1 VIVVASERKDR
12 KEGERKV
19 VRERRREGRREVGTE
34 GEGGWWDGREAGRGR
49 RGWVGGSEGVRDGG
63 REGGRKTSNGQIPEA
78 GRETEF
84 QRLIAG
90 IARYKADKTKKR
102 EEKEFVLMEGRVH
115 V

>member
-1 VIVVASERKDR
+1 
-12 KEGERKV
+12 

-102 EEKEFVLMEGRVH
+102 EEKEFVLMEGQVH